1 MTRFVL
7 VLAAAALFAQPA
19 SATEIFEAEGAWV
32 GEGQLATG
40 AEAPLE
46 RGRCKVDIKP
56 VEGNNDVSVTGTCA
70 VAVGLS
76 DISIRLVRSSS
87 GRVNAGVWSAATG
100 QTVQYSGTE
109 TDDMIDMSSTTE
121 LLIDDKPYDS
131 QVRVTAPDADSFAIR
146 QILRAKGADTWR
158 LVVQMTYRKAGG

>member
-46 RGRCKVDIKP
+46 RGRCKVDSRTFP
-56 VEGNNDVSVTGTCA
+56 
-70 VAVGLS
+70 
-76 DISIRLVRSSS
+76 S
-87 GRVNAGVWSAATG
+87 GSC
-100 QTVQYSGTE
+100 VQ
-109 TDDMIDMSSTTE
+109 
-121 LLIDDKPYDS
+121 
-131 QVRVTAPDADSFAIR
+131 A
-146 QILRAKGADTWR
+146 
-158 LVVQMTYRKAGG
+158 AGG

>member
-1 MTRFVL
+1 MTRFATAF
-7 VLAAAALFAQPA
+7 AAAVLFALPA
-19 SATEIFEAEGAWV
+19 NATEIFEAEGAWV

-46 RGRCKVDIKP
+46 RGRCKVNIKP
-56 VEGNNDVSVTGTCA
+56 AEGNNDVSVTGTCA

-76 DISIRLVRSSS
+76 DISIRLVRSG

-109 TDDMIDMSSTTE
+109 TDDMIDMTSTTE
-121 LLIDDKPYDS
+121 LMIDDKPYDS
-131 QVRVTAPDADSFAIR
+131 QVRVTAPDANSFAIR
-146 QILRAKGADTWR
+146 QILRAKGADAWR
-158 LVVQMTYRKAGG
+158 LVVQMTYTKAGS